1 MGNRFFGLARN
12 HIAITHLNDDSF
24 ATVGAHRLN
33 PDQLTWEQPAHG
45 QRLRSSLTEPFLL
58 TIYANLV
65 LVGVVGKRADGD
77 DVVILVNPTWI
88 PRRHQGMEDCTG
100 VVRVETKGC
109 P

>member
-1 MGNRFFGLARN
+1 MGNRFLGLARN

-58 TIYANLV
+58 TVHANPV
-65 LVGVVGKRADGD
+65 LVGQVRKRADRN

-88 PRRHQGMEDCTG
+88 PRRHQAMEDCTG
-100 VVRVETKGC
+100 VVRVETKRF

>member
-1 MGNRFFGLARN
+1 MGNRVFGLTGN

-45 QRLRSSLTEPFLL
+45 QRLCSSLTEPLL
-58 TIYANLV
+58 LAVHANPV
-65 LVGVVGKRADGD
+65 LVGQVRKWADRN

-88 PRRHQGMEDCTG
+88 PRCHQVMEDRTG
-100 VVRVETKGC
+100 VVRVKTKRF